1 MSRALKTADD
11 LRRRATYLAEVI
23 DQLYPGARQD
33 KPTTP
38 YIVVP
43 GRRKPRVLIPAADRK
58 VAAAALSRYAR
69 PAARGARLKRDAAV
83 WALRLG
89 VDRLLLP
96 HRVKVGGAEGIDDHL
111 ASLLGHE
118 VHLSIHI
125 GPARANRKPVLQIL
139 DGDANTVAFA
149 KLGVNA
155 LTRELV
161 DAETAA
167 TRRLSEYAD
176 LKLLRV
182 PRLLHSGNWN
192 GHNLMVTSALPAWA
206 APAELGP
213 ARRVAAMRELADTCG
228 NSRSPLGESN
238 YAARLRS
245 RLKALSESAEPDADT
260 LHTAGETLL
269 DRYAATELSF
279 GAWHGDWSPWNT
291 RETAEVIYLW
301 DLERFETG
309 VPYGFDAA
317 HYRLQDDII
326 TKGAD
331 PTTAVLGLVA
341 DAPAILAPMG
351 VAPSEAEAT
360 ALLYLVDLAAR
371 YMGDQAERAGAALG
385 ALGRWLLPTLLR
397 HIARQRT
404 TPTESTG
411 GQC

>member
-11 LRRRATYLAEVI
+11 LRRRATYLTEVV
-23 DQLYPGARQD
+23 DQLYPGAGAGEPAR
-33 KPTTP
+33 P

-58 VAAAALSRYAR
+58 VAAAALQRYAR
-69 PAARGARLKRDAAV
+69 PAARAARLKRDAAV

-89 VDRLLLP
+89 LDRMLLP

-111 ASLLGHE
+111 AAVLGHD

-161 DAETAA
+161 DAETNA
-167 TRRLSEYAD
+167 TRRLSETCD

-182 PRLLHSGNWN
+182 PRLVHAGQWN
-192 GHNLMVTSALPAWA
+192 GHNLMVTSALPSWE
-206 APAELGP
+206 APADLGP
-213 ARRVAAMRELADTCG
+213 ARRTAAMRELADACG
-228 NSRSPLGESN
+228 TARFPLGESD

-245 RLKALSESAEPDADT
+245 RLKALTAQGEPDADT
-260 LHTAGETLL
+260 LYTAGGTLL
-269 DRYAATELSF
+269 DRYAALELTF

-291 RETAEVIYLW
+291 RETESTVYLW

-309 VPYGFDAA
+309 VPYGFDAV
-317 HYRLQDDII
+317 HYRLQDDIV
-326 TKGAD
+326 TEGAD
-331 PTTAVLGLVA
+331 PTSAVLALVA
-341 DAPAILAPMG
+341 DAPQMLAPMG
-351 VAPSEAEAT
+351 VGPSEAEPT
-360 ALLYLVDLAAR
+360 VLLYLVDLAAR

-404 TPTESTG
+404 TPTENAG
-411 GQC
+411 GQ